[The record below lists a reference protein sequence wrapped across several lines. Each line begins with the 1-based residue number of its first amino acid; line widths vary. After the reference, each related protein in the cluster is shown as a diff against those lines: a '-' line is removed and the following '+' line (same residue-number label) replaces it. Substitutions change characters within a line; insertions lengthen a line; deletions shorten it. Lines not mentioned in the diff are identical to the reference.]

1 MESAKEQPLVA
12 PPSVEEE
19 PDPQTVASSPPAA
32 PPSLPASTAVISSVL
47 PTKTPGDLIRNW
59 NLLEYL
65 KGGCRV
71 QINNVS

>member
-12 PPSVEEE
+12 PPSVEEL
-19 PDPQTVASSPPAA
+19 DPQTVASSPPAA

-47 PTKTPGDLIRNW
+47 PNKTPGDLIRNW

-65 KGGCRV
+65 KGGCQV